1 MSKRKYIGG
10 RLVSGMRAKKSLP
23 LPPDDDTTIIVNL
36 ATLHARLLKT
46 APQRNL
52 LQLERRGK
60 WV

>member
-10 RLVSGMRAKKSLP
+10 RLVSGLWAKKSLP
-23 LPPDDDTTIIVNL
+23 LPPDDTTIIVNL